1 MAAAG
6 SRTLMRRLGIAVPES
21 HTDASEICVSLDN
34 SYIGSIY
41 LLDTIKPEAAEAI
54 RRLHSLGVKSV
65 EILSGD
71 REEAVKR
78 VARETGADSY
88 HAALLPEDKKDIIT
102 EMTRKG
108 NKVAFSGDG
117 INDAPAIAAADVGI
131 AMGTLGTDMAMESS
145 DIVIAGDN
153 LEKIPEAI
161 SLARK
166 VRRVILENV
175 TFAIGVKAL
184 VMLLGAFG
192 IASLWAAVFADTGVT
207 LLTII
212 WTLLR
217 LRK

>member
-1 MAAAG
+1 
-6 SRTLMRRLGIAVPES
+6 
-21 HTDASEICVSLDN
+21 
-34 SYIGSIY
+34 
-41 LLDTIKPEAAEAI
+41 
-54 RRLHSLGVKSV
+54 
-65 EILSGD
+65 
-71 REEAVKR
+71 
-78 VARETGADSY
+78 
-88 HAALLPEDKKDIIT
+88 
-102 EMTRKG
+102 MTRKG

>member
-1 MAAAG
+1 M
-6 SRTLMRRLGIAVPES
+6 
-21 HTDASEICVSLDN
+21 
-34 SYIGSIY
+34 
-41 LLDTIKPEAAEAI
+41 
-54 RRLHSLGVKSV
+54 

-78 VARETGADSY
+78 VACETGADSY